1 MYKRFI
7 VELGTGSDLHG
18 MDVTKAGK
26 KAVKDAISHG
36 CLCGITEAL
45 GIQDPAGRV
54 KILMQIAAPY
64 PERVDPE
71 EIASMIPFGQVEV
84 DVMHGGMTAKGL
96 AIPALGEGDTIVVVN
111 AALTVY
117 VDI

>member
-7 VELGTGSDLHG
+7 VELGTGLDLHG

-26 KAVKDAISHG
+26 KAVKDAVSHG
-36 CLCGITEAL
+36 CLCGITESL
-45 GIQDPAGRV
+45 GIQDPASRV
-54 KILMQIAAPY
+54 KILVQIAAPY
-64 PERVDPE
+64 PERIDPL
-71 EIASMIPFGQVEV
+71 EIADAVPFGQVEV
-84 DVMHGGMTAKGL
+84 NVMHGGMTVQGL
-96 AIPALGEGDTIVVVN
+96 AVPALGDGDTIVVVN